1 MFIAGLLYWF
11 ASHHSGVSG
20 HCVRFLSH
28 EQRQNT
34 KWDSHKAKLYAN
46 IFFNLSQWMLMLR
59 LAVSNT
65 FQPQIFAHSPSVH
78 IWKATAEY
86 RMNSWNWVK
95 AIATSCSLSRT
106 LSVWA
111 SESGSRKGSQNDRIQ
126 WKARGGKRTSHNA
139 ILQILAH
146 ETRVR
151 GVKHGLCFRW
161 TLSANEIYAGV
172 CEAKYFKH
180 NSFSLLCWIHMLLA
194 HYIWAA

>member
-1 MFIAGLLYWF
+1 MQGYCTGL
-11 ASHHSGVSG
+11 HHITRG
-20 HCVRFLSH
+20 FLVTVFGFLAMSSN
-28 EQRQNT
+28 RTQNGT
-34 KWDSHKAKLYAN
+34 ATRRSFMLTF
-46 IFFNLSQWMLMLR
+46 FFNLSQWMLMLR

-95 AIATSCSLSRT
+95 AIATSCSLSLT

-111 SESGSRKGSQNDRIQ
+111 SEPGSRKGSQNDRIQ
-126 WKARGGKRTSHNA
+126 WKARGGKHTSHNA